1 MSKTM
6 SRAFGCPQKYIQGP
20 GEIAN
25 LPTLSAEYG
34 KKPFFVIDS
43 GVMALMFDKIN
54 TAYNEAGIPFGHM
67 VFSGESCRENI
78 DLIKNAAS
86 GSGCDIIVG
95 FGGGKCLDAAKFASS
110 ELNWPRI
117 IMPTSAS
124 TDAPAAGI
132 SVLYTNDGIHIRSEK
147 MRRPTELVLIDTEIL
162 ANAPARL
169 FSAGI
174 GDALATYFEAETNAK
189 TEGMNFIGKGYR
201 RCRAGMA
208 IARECYDIL
217 MADGES
223 ALMAVKKHIVT
234 EALENVIEANTLLS
248 GLGFENTGCAGAHGI
263 HSGFSEIESAHAYL
277 HGEKVAFGLICQL
290 VLENA
295 DYKLIDKIV
304 RFLTGE
310 VYIQH
315 FSEAFNIQITDIV
328 LVHDARIIYEYVQM
342 TVLFINFAHCSSY
355 GRLIRDIHYAAIGY
369 LVVKSGTEFAVDN
382 VGHDNS
388 GSGII

>member
-20 GEIAN
+20 GELIN
-25 LPTLSAEYG
+25 LPVLAAQYG
-34 KKPFFVIDS
+34 NKPFFVIDS
-43 GVMALMFDKIN
+43 GVLSLMYDKLAG
-54 TAYNEAGIPFGHM
+54 AYAEAGKCFEYM
-67 VFSGESCRENI
+67 SFSGESCRENI
-78 DLIKNAAS
+78 DLIKEKAK

-110 ELNWPRI
+110 ELDWPRI

-132 SVLYTNDGIHIRSEK
+132 SVLYTKDGVHIRSEK
-147 MRRPTELVLIDTEIL
+147 MRRPTELVLIDSEII

-174 GDALATYFEAETNAK
+174 GDALATYFEAMANDT
-189 TEGMNFIGKGYR
+189 TEGMNFIGTGYR

-223 ALMAVKKHIVT
+223 ALMAVKGHYVT

-277 HGEKVAFGLICQL
+277 HGEKVAFGLLCQL

-295 DYKLIDKIV
+295 DKKLIDKIV
-304 RFLTGE
+304 RFL
-310 VYIQH
+310 
-315 FSEAFNIQITDIV
+315 
-328 LVHDARIIYEYVQM
+328 L
-342 TVLFINFAHCSSY
+342 
-355 GRLIRDIHYAAIGY
+355 
-369 LVVKSGTEFAVDN
+369 AVDLPVCLADLN
-382 VGHDNS
+382 IEASEGNL
-388 GSGII
+388 GIIADHTINHNPLIYNEPIVVNEASVKNAILMADMIGRSYREGKYYL